1 MEVAPVEPPKPV
13 PPEEAPRTT
22 VLHFAPLSLFAT
34 HLSFELEKAVSKT
47 VTVFGALGASLI
59 PQVGFDLGLRIYVGD
74 HLLDGPFLAVQG
86 SVFWFSPASTL
97 LVGPGAMFGYVFR
110 PKGALALSIGAGLQV
125 WNQPT
130 PDTSVRVLGIQPQNS
145 VILLP
150 GFQRPGTGAWGPQ
163 PMLRFTVGPAF

>member
-1 MEVAPVEPPKPV
+1 MRKGEVCNNHGMQALRN
-13 PPEEAPRTT
+13 ARHITRF
-22 VLHFAPLSLFAT
+22 VL
-34 HLSFELEKAVSKT
+34 V
-47 VTVFGALGASLI
+47 
-59 PQVGFDLGLRIYVGD
+59 
-74 HLLDGPFLAVQG
+74 
-86 SVFWFSPASTL
+86 WF
-97 LVGPGAMFGYVFR
+97 
-110 PKGALALSIGAGLQV
+110 ALSIGAGLQV